1 MKVKHF
7 KNMSLNNIA
16 NGSSQLFL
24 FQVQTVTR
32 RELERRL
39 RRQVVLADGRVI
51 EEGVPEVTVDA
62 VEDEQ
67 THEDGGGGAR
77 RRRRRRRKRKRQC
90 RRQIF
95 IFLSYVVPTLIQRF
109 GRGGRGALSEKSFN
123 QGRQAEV
130 IHFSGSQKLGKKN
143 LVKKALLFYTCTTRY
158 YKTCRIS

>member
-1 MKVKHF
+1 
-7 KNMSLNNIA
+7 MSLNNIA

-67 THEDGGGGAR
+67 THEDGGREEG
-77 RRRRRRRKRKRQC
+77 Q
-90 RRQIF
+90 
-95 IFLSYVVPTLIQRF
+95 
-109 GRGGRGALSEKSFN
+109 GRGKNMIGFEGRAW
-123 QGRQAEV
+123 EV
-130 IHFSGSQKLGKKN
+130 TGGE
-143 LVKKALLFYTCTTRY
+143 
-158 YKTCRIS
+158 